1 MKIGVLLL
9 TSPEHEN
16 TVTVQRL
23 CKGFLNQGH
32 TVEIFLMED
41 GVFNCIQTR
50 SQLRLNPS
58 WEDLTQQ
65 GVEIYLCTQ
74 TFEQR
79 GLKEEN
85 LLQGAQLTN
94 QHQLGR
100 MVASSDRFLVFG

>member
-16 TVTVQRL
+16 TITVQRL
-23 CKGFLNQGH
+23 CKGFLTQGH
-32 TVEIFLMED
+32 SVEIFFMED

-50 SQLRLNPS
+50 SQLRLTPP
-58 WEDLTQQ
+58 WEVLTQH
-65 GVEIYLCTQ
+65 GVKISLCTQ

-94 QHQLGR
+94 QHQLAR